1 MIKNINKKKS
11 VKTQKHTKHIKT
23 KNLTK
28 KRKDTTKSNKVDLS
42 LKPITNLDEK
52 SLYQIVRN
60 PSVLKYVGNGKPWS
74 LSKLKKY
81 ISYNLEEDKLSSSDT
96 RTYYSFKIID
106 NNKPKLIFGVIEFH
120 LFPQLSISDNTNK
133 KYKKYK
139 NQYFLTIYLHP
150 RSQGKGVAIRSINLL
165 IEKIKEVKPKLKT
178 LYSMVNINN
187 EKMVKFSEKHQF
199 KLVDKNISFHNKKFN
214 IYQINVL

>member
-1 MIKNINKKKS
+1 MIENRNKKKS

-81 ISYNLEEDKLSSSDT
+81 ISYNLEEDKLSSIDT
-96 RTYYSFKIID
+96 RNYYSFKIID
-106 NNKPKLIFGVIEFH
+106 SNKPKLIFGVIEFH
-120 LFPQLSISDNTNK
+120 LFPQLSVSDKTNK
-133 KYKKYK
+133 TYK

-150 RSQGKGVAIRSINLL
+150 KSQGKGIAKRSINLL
-165 IEKIKEVKPKLKT
+165 IEKIKVVKPKLKT
-178 LYSMVNINN
+178 LYSMVNVNN
-187 EKMVKFSEKHQF
+187 KKMVKFSEKHKF

-214 IYQINVL
+214 IYQIDII